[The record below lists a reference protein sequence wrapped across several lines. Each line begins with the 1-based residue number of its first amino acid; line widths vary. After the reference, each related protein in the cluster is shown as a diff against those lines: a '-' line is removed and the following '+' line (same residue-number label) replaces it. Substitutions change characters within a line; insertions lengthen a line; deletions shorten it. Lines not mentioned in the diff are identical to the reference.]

1 MKFDRPALLIPTAPA
16 PVPGGRAGTVTIT
29 NDTSRTWLE
38 VRTASSAG
46 FFKTRSTDRNE
57 SKLDPVGPGESVA
70 VGLSFATGTDLQGVR
85 YGGIDITASPVG
97 KHEAVDTARYPL
109 MSAGQGLG
117 VVVGRPGG
125 PEGMGYGNE
134 RDSILYAQHP
144 EWIAFVPFGVGMV
157 LMTGLTVNGVPR
169 NDFLNLD
176 QNSPLLSFSTGRIV
190 HSRDR
195 TLLSQAGP
203 CTLSWHEYRQ
213 DGTHAGPFTVK
224 V

>member
-1 MKFDRPALLIPTAPA
+1 MKFDRPALLIPTSPP

-38 VRTASSAG
+38 VRTTSSTG
-46 FFKTRSTDRNE
+46 FFRTRSTDRNE

-70 VGLSFATGTDLQGVR
+70 VDISFDTGTELQGVR

-109 MSAGQGLG
+109 MSAGQGLR
-117 VVVGRPGG
+117 VLVGRPGG
-125 PEGMGYGNE
+125 LEGLGYGNRQE
-134 RDSILYAQHP
+134 AILYAQHP
-144 EWIAFVPFGVGMV
+144 EWIAFIPSGIGMV

-169 NDFLNLD
+169 DDFLNLD
-176 QNSPLLSFSTGRIV
+176 QNNRQLSFSTGRIV

-195 TLLSQAGP
+195 TLLSQASP

-213 DGTHAGPFTVK
+213 DGTHAGPFTLTF
-224 V
+224 